1 MWPFWLGGF
10 PCWVRN
16 ETFKAKQLNSSLIVA
31 GMKSLRVTVLLFPNL
46 ACDFLG
52 ERLAGALGLKAAK
65 YQYAIDQYD
74 RDHKVM

>member
-1 MWPFWLGGF
+1 M
-10 PCWVRN
+10 
-16 ETFKAKQLNSSLIVA
+16 
-31 GMKSLRVTVLLFPNL
+31 LLFPNL